1 MSRQEYPQY
10 DKNQMPEQGLIF
22 SKHLNRAQTPISKV
36 NVANATVSFNLH
48 FCEVTFRGGT
58 P

>member
-36 NVANATVSFNLH
+36 NVANATGQFQSAFL
-48 FCEVTFRGGT
+48 
-58 P
+58 